1 MIQFQENRA
10 LDVIPIGR
18 ICLDIN
24 PLDYYMTL
32 SQSTKFTKYIGGS
45 PANTAVGLARL
56 GVKTG
61 FLGRVSDDRMGDF
74 ALEFF
79 TNEGID
85 TSHIFRAQNGEK
97 MGLAFTEILSRDES
111 SILMYRDNVAD
122 LTLCSTDVDEA
133 YIADAKSII
142 ISGSALSKSPSRE
155 ACLKALQLAKKNG
168 TVVVFD
174 IDYRPYTWINEEETS
189 IYYSIAAHEADV
201 IMGSREEYD
210 LTELIC
216 CPGNDDAKSAQYWIE
231 QGASLLVI
239 KHGKKGSS
247 VFCADGSKHDITPI
261 PVEALKSFGGGDGYA
276 SAFLYALLQ
285 NMPVSEALRLGNAEA
300 SMLVAAHGCS
310 AFMPSVE
317 ELRQFLAENEV
328 G

>member
-1 MIQFQENRA
+1 MLQFQDNRK
-10 LDVIPIGR
+10 LEVVPIGR
-18 ICLDIN
+18 ICLDLN

-61 FLGRVSDDRMGDF
+61 FIGRIPDDRMGDF
-74 ALEFF
+74 AIEFF
-79 TNEGID
+79 EQEGID

-122 LTLCSTDVDEA
+122 LALCSADVDEA
-133 YIADAKSII
+133 YIAETKAII

-155 ACLKALQLAKKNG
+155 ACLKALQLAKKNK
-168 TVVVFD
+168 TAVVFD
-174 IDYRPYTWINEEETS
+174 IDYRPYTWANEEETS
-189 IYYSIAAHEADV
+189 IYYSIVAHEADV

-210 LTELIC
+210 LTECIC
-216 CPGNDDAKSAQYWIE
+216 CRGNDDAKSAGYWME
-231 QGASLLVI
+231 QGAAIVVI
-239 KHGKKGSS
+239 KHGKQGSS
-247 VFCADGSKHDITPI
+247 VFCDDGARYDITPI

-276 SAFLYALLQ
+276 SAFLYALLKGL
-285 NMPVSEALRLGNAEA
+285 PVAEALRLGNAEA

-310 AFMPSVE
+310 AFMPNIE
-317 ELRQFLAENEV
+317 ELTQFMAEN
-328 G
+328 GTL